1 MFCASVGTAALCK
14 EDTVMKIF
22 ISALVALAV
31 LAGIA
36 APASAI
42 DPWKDDVG
50 LRSPL

>member
-1 MFCASVGTAALCK
+1 MFCASVGTAPLRK

>member
-1 MFCASVGTAALCK
+1 MFRASVGTAPLRK